1 MRRLGGQLTTQ
12 VEYETPPL
20 VKQEQQRINPLLFVP
35 VLYFMQFLP
44 NGMVTSLFG
53 ATYKSLGIDNVK
65 IATWTGLAAL
75 PWSFKMFWGPLVD
88 TNFTKRK
95 WTIAMQVLLF
105 CTLLL
110 TAGAMGTANFFPL
123 TVACLFLMATLSATH
138 DIACDGLYLM

>member
-1 MRRLGGQLTTQ
+1 MPPRGGQLTTQ
-12 VEYETPPL
+12 VEYERPRVAEP
-20 VKQEQQRINPLLFVP
+20 EPINPWLFVP

-95 WTIAMQVLLF
+95 WTIAMQVALFAALLV
-105 CTLLL
+105 
-110 TAGAMGTANFFPL
+110 TAGAMGSSNFFVL
-123 TVACLFLMATLSATH
+123 
-138 DIACDGLYLM
+138 